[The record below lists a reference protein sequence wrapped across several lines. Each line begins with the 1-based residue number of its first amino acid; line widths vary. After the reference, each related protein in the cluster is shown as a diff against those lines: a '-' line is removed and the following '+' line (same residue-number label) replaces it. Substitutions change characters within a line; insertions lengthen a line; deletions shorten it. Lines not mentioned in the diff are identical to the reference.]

1 MTLYAMQWLG
11 FVAVLCGLFLAGFS
25 IGWITAHYSARD
37 RGNDLAAILRYIRG
51 CLESDRQHRGLVR
64 YLDRALGEEREA

>member
-11 FVAVLCGLFLAGFS
+11 LIAILGGLFLAGFA
-25 IGWITAHYSARD
+25 IGWVTAHYSARD
-37 RGNDLAAILRYIRG
+37 RVGELVADLRYIRG